1 MIYNAWEHAQISNQ
15 QIDAI
20 DYYIRQVSSGYDE
33 LIFETS
39 IRSPAARI
47 IQEERPM
54 IERSGTIQANRYL
67 VKSIDHGK
75 TTMTVKCQVDV
86 DDWKADFYP
95 TFTPDGTRVTP
106 GDIVAQILPSG
117 WHVAPGPNFRAIP
130 AEAASMENVTPLDI
144 LDGIRELYP
153 GLTYRFYAISK
164 TIAITAASSGSDTG
178 VLVSL
183 DTNLRATY
191 YKGKSTS
198 LITRLYAEGKDGLT
212 FASINDG
219 KPYVDSTAYKDGAI
233 ICGYWKATEYTD
245 ASDLLAAT
253 QARLATLSVPERS
266 FDIDIAVSDIE
277 QFPLFGVVRLSDDTI
292 PRPIYQGVTIRVAE
306 RWIHPDHPQKNKVI
320 LSTAPARIQTQV
332 KALMKAIGG

>member
-1 MIYNAWEHAQISNQ
+1 
-15 QIDAI
+15 
-20 DYYIRQVSSGYDE
+20 
-33 LIFETS
+33 
-39 IRSPAARI
+39 
-47 IQEERPM
+47 
-54 IERSGTIQANRYL
+54 
-67 VKSIDHGK
+67 
-75 TTMTVKCQVDV
+75 
-86 DDWKADFYP
+86 
-95 TFTPDGTRVTP
+95 
-106 GDIVAQILPSG
+106 
-117 WHVAPGPNFRAIP
+117 
-130 AEAASMENVTPLDI
+130 MENVTPLDI

-153 GLTYRFYAISK
+153 GLTYRFYCISK

-266 FDIDIAVSDIE
+266 FDIDIAVSDID